1 MKLTVSSQ
9 ALSGLLLGIAAT
21 TSNAALVT
29 LPGLGF
35 DVVYDDAILTLGQT
49 APLIQGS
56 TIVFTPT
63 QLKAESLNGR
73 GLVSVSSAYAFVIS
87 PHDGLFVQGISI
99 TERGDYLLRNASSWV
114 SVAGLASATA
124 LGSQPLDTVTAALQT
139 NAAQPLNIADAQFH
153 DWTANAV
160 LDMSGH
166 PAFAREADVQFSLNT
181 TLEASTS
188 ASASGPRRAFVE
200 KKFSGES
207 ITLSVATTPAVPE
220 PEQWALALAGL
231 SALGVLGWGQRR
243 R

>member
-9 ALSGLLLGIAAT
+9 TLSGLLFGLVASA
-21 TSNAALVT
+21 SNAALVT

-49 APLIQGS
+49 APMIQGS
-56 TIVFTPT
+56 TIIFTPT
-63 QLKAESLNGR
+63 QLKAESLNGK
-73 GLVSVSSAYAFVIS
+73 GLVSVASAYAFVIA

-124 LGSQPLDTVTAALQT
+124 LGSHPLDTVSAALQT
-139 NAAQPLNIADAQFH
+139 SAAQPLNLTDGQFH

-166 PAFAREADVQFSLNT
+166 PAFASQADVQFSLNT

-188 ASASGPRRAFVE
+188 ATATGPRRAFIE

>member
-9 ALSGLLLGIAAT
+9 TLSGLLLGIAAT

-114 SVAGLASATA
+114 AVAGLASATA